1 MPAPYPIADPS
12 GAIRPEPCYDV
23 TELATLLGVSDRTIR
38 RRVSAEL
45 WPYVRGKGG
54 RLLFTREHVRLIV
67 RAFNETHDY
76 PAHEPGREA
85 P

>member
-1 MPAPYPIADPS
+1 MPATLPITDAAGVVQLVPLW
-12 GAIRPEPCYDV
+12 DV
-23 TELATLLGVSDRTIR
+23 SELADLLGTSDRTVR
-38 RRVSAEL
+38 RRVTAGL

-54 RLLFTREHVRLIV
+54 RLLFTREHVALIV
-67 RAFNETHDY
+67 KAFNETHDY